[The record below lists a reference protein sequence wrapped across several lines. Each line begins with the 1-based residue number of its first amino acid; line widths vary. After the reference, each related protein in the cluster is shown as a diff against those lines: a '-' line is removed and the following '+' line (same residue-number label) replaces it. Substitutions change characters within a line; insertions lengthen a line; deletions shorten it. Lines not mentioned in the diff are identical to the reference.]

1 MNSASLINYE
11 IRPCKFVER
20 KMLLVS
26 FARIISMFKQNY
38 QYIGFGGLAFT
49 DFKLFHKEL
58 YINKMYSI
66 EGGDYSLERL
76 SINNPYSY
84 ISIKKGMSTEVLR
97 SIDLSLPSIIWLD
110 YDDVLSMTVFDDIN
124 IAFQALSHGSL
135 FLISCNRQLR
145 NNKGTPY
152 TPDELYDIFGTV
164 IPIDLPNDCCSDQNT
179 PNTIYKLLLYSCNKV
194 IEDRNKLGAN
204 IKFVPLINIKYNEYR
219 GARMYTF
226 GGIILK
232 KEFDESSLNVDDLE
246 FIRTDQAY
254 EISIPNL
261 SFREK
266 LYINQILGNDDKEK
280 DVIDKGIISQQDLS
294 DYKKSYRFMPN
305 FYDVRI

>member
-1 MNSASLINYE
+1 
-11 IRPCKFVER
+11 
-20 KMLLVS
+20 
-26 FARIISMFKQNY
+26 
-38 QYIGFGGLAFT
+38 
-49 DFKLFHKEL
+49 
-58 YINKMYSI
+58 
-66 EGGDYSLERL
+66 
-76 SINNPYSY
+76 
-84 ISIKKGMSTEVLR
+84 
-97 SIDLSLPSIIWLD
+97 
-110 YDDVLSMTVFDDIN
+110 
-124 IAFQALSHGSL
+124 
-135 FLISCNRQLR
+135 
-145 NNKGTPY
+145 
-152 TPDELYDIFGTV
+152 
-164 IPIDLPNDCCSDQNT
+164 
-179 PNTIYKLLLYSCNKV
+179 
-194 IEDRNKLGAN
+194 
-204 IKFVPLINIKYNEYR
+204 
-219 GARMYTF
+219 MYTF